1 VKVIKVKRLI
11 YSKIGSGEIIYG
23 GIEYNGNLSDKTIL
37 NSVHELGKTEWHPMA
52 WTYSNDKREQELWL
66 IKFNP
71 KHPDITY
78 PIYRIFVDTFYKYEK
93 TWWDTFCD
101 NIKRILRI

>member
-1 VKVIKVKRLI
+1 
-11 YSKIGSGEIIYG
+11 
-23 GIEYNGNLSDKTIL
+23 
-37 NSVHELGKTEWHPMA
+37 MA

-101 NIKRILRI
+101 NIKRILRIQSEGFIYWMSNIQFYLYKKACLFIGGRNVPNCLSYGSDECSMFFGS